1 MDLRLH
7 RDARFRRWLGARVGL
22 DEAGGD
28 RLWRRVMHALGA
40 TVLVYYLVPDGFFV
54 VVRKEV
60 VLLAALAVAIVLE
73 GLRHGVG
80 LELPTI
86 RPYEEHRIA
95 SFVFYAIALVGA
107 ILLFPLPIAATVV
120 LGTALVDPVAGGLRE
135 SARLRVYYP
144 WLPFAVY
151 VGLAFVGLSVLGGWP
166 VAWAVPLAL
175 LAAVVGLAA
184 EYPQI
189 PWVDDDL
196 VMTFA
201 PALVLYAV
209 GVVAVGLPA

>member
-60 VLLAALAVAIVLE
+60 VLLAALAVAVVLE